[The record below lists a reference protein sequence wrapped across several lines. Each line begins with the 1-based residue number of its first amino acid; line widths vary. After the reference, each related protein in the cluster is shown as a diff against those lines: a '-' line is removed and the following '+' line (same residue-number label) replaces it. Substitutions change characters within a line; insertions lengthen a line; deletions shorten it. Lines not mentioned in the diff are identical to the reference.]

1 MQQKKLIQQL
11 QERIAQLEQEN
22 AAFQT
27 EMTIAD
33 VRQRPLAGNS
43 KRSPAPHQQEQ
54 AAQHLTVQLA
64 KANEA
69 GLDPR
74 LDNFLNNVLQ
84 AASQLIAFIVDW
96 WKTLGKGAIAAQ
108 QRVAELATLNEAL
121 QAEILLRQQTEV
133 ALKTSER
140 LFRCT
145 FEQAA
150 VGMVI
155 ANLDG
160 QWLQVNQ
167 QFCDLV
173 GYSESELLAFKFA
186 DITHPDHLAADR
198 AGVRR
203 LIDGELPF
211 YQTEKRYIRKDG
223 SSIWVDLTVSV
234 VHDATDNPAY
244 FIAFMQDISQ
254 RKKAELV
261 AQGQQAAL
269 QNTLADLATEPE
281 LDKFL
286 GQVLATIV
294 EQLHV
299 PVAYLWLHEEPEM
312 TNLHLV
318 QWNTQLVP
326 DSPPT
331 SLPIVIPLSAF
342 RQNECWDSL
351 NRHQPFV
358 YSDLPNHPDLAV
370 YRAWSAAPD
379 GVKTLLL
386 VPLVFGGDFVGV
398 FSISHFQSHLY
409 SPDALHLV
417 TALAQQVVL
426 ALQLTRLAEDAKQV
440 ALVEEH
446 NRLARE
452 IHDTLAQTFTAI
464 SLQLNN
470 AQYYATQDAEIA
482 WEIVNQV
489 KTLARI
495 GLAEA
500 RRSVWSLHPDA
511 DEYRDLAK
519 SLQRSLTQLTQHT
532 PLQADLVIVGA
543 PQPVPPDIGMN
554 LLRIAQE
561 ATTNTLRHAQAQT
574 LQLELTFKLDALELR
589 IQDDGKGFSPEL
601 DHDGGGFGLLGM
613 QQRCDRLSGQFTL
626 QSQPGQGA
634 CVLIQIPLTPP
645 LP

>member
-1 MQQKKLIQQL
+1 VQQKKLIQRL

-22 AAFQT
+22 TAFQT
-27 EMTIAD
+27 GIANLG
-33 VRQRPLAGNS
+33 QRPLVGNS
-43 KRSPAPHQQEQ
+43 KRSLVPQEQEQ
-54 AAQHLTVQLA
+54 AAQQLIAELA

-69 GLDPR
+69 DLDPR
-74 LDNFLNNVLQ
+74 LDNFLSNVLQ
-84 AASQLIAFIVDW
+84 AASQLIAFIIKW
-96 WKTLGKGAIAAQ
+96 WKTLDKGAIAAQ

-133 ALKTSER
+133 ALRTSDR
-140 LFRCT
+140 RFCHT

-155 ANLDG
+155 ANLSG

-167 QFCDLV
+167 RFCDLV
-173 GYSESELLAFKFA
+173 GYSESELLALTFA
-186 DITHPDHLAADR
+186 DITHPDNLAADH
-198 AGVRR
+198 AGVQH

-223 SSIWVDLTVSV
+223 SLIWADLTLSL
-234 VHDATDNPAY
+234 VHDAADNPAY
-244 FIAFMQDISQ
+244 FIGLMQDISQ
-254 RKKAELV
+254 RKEAELV

-269 QNTLADLATEPE
+269 QSTLAELATEPE

-286 GQVLATIV
+286 GQVLSTIV

-299 PVAYLWLHEEPEM
+299 PVAYLWLHEESEI

-326 DSPPT
+326 DPPPT
-331 SLPIVIPLSAF
+331 SFPIVIPLSAF

-351 NRHQPFV
+351 NRHQPFI
-358 YSDLPNHPDLAV
+358 YSDLPNHPDVAV
-370 YRAWSAAPD
+370 YRTWSAAPE

-386 VPLVFGGDFVGV
+386 VPLMFGGDFVGV
-398 FSISHFQSHLY
+398 FSISHFQSHIY
-409 SPDALHLV
+409 SPEALQLV
-417 TALAQQVVL
+417 IALAQQVVL
-426 ALQLTRLAEDAKQV
+426 AIQLTCLAEDAKQV
-440 ALVEEH
+440 ALMEEH

-470 AQYYATQDAEIA
+470 AQYYATQDAAIA
-482 WEIVNQV
+482 WEIVEQV
-489 KTLARI
+489 KTLART

-500 RRSVWSLHPDA
+500 RRSVWALHPDA
-511 DEYRDLAK
+511 DEYRDLAG

-532 PLQADLVIVGA
+532 PLQADLVIVGT
-543 PQPVPPDIGMN
+543 PQLVPPDIGMN

-574 LQLELTFKLDALELR
+574 LQIEITFKVDALELR
-589 IQDDGKGFSPEL
+589 IQDNGMGFDRQL
-601 DHDGGGFGLLGM
+601 ANNDGGFGLLGM
-613 QQRCDRLSGQFTL
+613 QQRCDRLSGQFTI
-626 QSQPGQGA
+626 QSQPGQGT
-634 CVLIQIPLTPP
+634 CTLIQIPLTPP
-645 LP
+645 LI